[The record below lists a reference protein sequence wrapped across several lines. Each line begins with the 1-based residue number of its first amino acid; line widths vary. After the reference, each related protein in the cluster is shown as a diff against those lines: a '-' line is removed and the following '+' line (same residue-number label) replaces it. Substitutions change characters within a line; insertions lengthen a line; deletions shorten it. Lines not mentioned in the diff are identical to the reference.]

1 MPLPDTVV
9 LRFVSAI
16 SDVENHLV
24 SLAEGHKRDFLGT
37 LSDRYGPE
45 EAARGWLDDE
55 PYLRFLI
62 TTYAGQF
69 YGTMTRA
76 IKAMKNRPKKAKRR
90 GKKTLGFAFA
100 AGRGHFLVKAFD
112 PRKPMDPQAEQR
124 ISVERQ
130 RLDQRFLRALDLYR
144 QQAVGCETYIWRS
157 QDDDRV
163 HARHAGYDDQ
173 EFPYSRPPEDGHPG
187 QAYGCRCTAEPV
199 WPEELSKSKIPTPSQ
214 QAIENAH
221 VTGFL
226 LFLAG
231 LAILS
236 GVAETLVVGLAIR
249 EAYLL
254 AAQQIAKYVARNGV
268 SQANQQVIQ
277 QAATKFDRQAQ
288 NLLRQQ
294 RFKEAEAR
302 GLFKRPEGVP
312 KDWVREVTRDQKGV
326 QYTKPG
332 TKRGTYVKISA
343 GEPESSE
350 PGQQYDNIRQ
360 QKSGTS
366 YDLEGN
372 EVPQKSEEAH
382 IPAHLFKV
390 HGEVTQ

>member
-1 MPLPDTVV
+1 
-9 LRFVSAI
+9 
-16 SDVENHLV
+16 
-24 SLAEGHKRDFLGT
+24 
-37 LSDRYGPE
+37 
-45 EAARGWLDDE
+45 
-55 PYLRFLI
+55 
-62 TTYAGQF
+62 
-69 YGTMTRA
+69 
-76 IKAMKNRPKKAKRR
+76 
-90 GKKTLGFAFA
+90 
-100 AGRGHFLVKAFD
+100 
-112 PRKPMDPQAEQR
+112 
-124 ISVERQ
+124 
-130 RLDQRFLRALDLYR
+130 
-144 QQAVGCETYIWRS
+144 VGCETYIWRS

-163 HARHAGYDDQ
+163 RARHAGYDDQ